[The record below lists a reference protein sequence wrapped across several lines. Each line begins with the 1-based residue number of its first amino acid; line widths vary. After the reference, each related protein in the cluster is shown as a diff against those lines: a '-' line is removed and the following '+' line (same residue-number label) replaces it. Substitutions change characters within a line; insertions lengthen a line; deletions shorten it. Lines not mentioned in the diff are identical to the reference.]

1 MLKTAIYARPMSH
14 HFARSKITGEILL
27 SEYRE
32 PPPTCDICDGVD
44 EIMKPYGGRGKNS
57 QKSPGKKVQDVIR
70 NIFDSH
76 AKCEVCKILMG
87 GTHGGGLEEDSE
99 EGMCSYCRRRSKNG

>member
-1 MLKTAIYARPMSH
+1 MSN
-14 HFARSKITGEILL
+14 HFARSKRTGEILL

-44 EIMKPYGGRGKNS
+44 ELLEPHGGRGTNKQRN
-57 QKSPGKKVQDVIR
+57 PGRKLQEVIR
-70 NIFDSH
+70 GIFDAH
-76 AKCEVCKILMG
+76 PKCEVCKILMG

-99 EGMCSYCRRRSKNG
+99 EGMCSYCTRRSDNG